1 MPVIKNS
8 ELESFGLVIK
18 RNGASPTDE
27 KEQVV
32 HDLHIGKAYR
42 VAGDA
47 NRQALPE
54 SMFLK
59 PNDCILL
66 ETAEHLTVPAGIFGT
81 VVSRAGL
88 AAEGVIVATLKIDPR
103 FTGNLTVT
111 VINVGKRFL
120 RVERGMPFCCV
131 FFSTLTN
138 PADDGARVP
147 PEAHLLPVDRWK
159 AKVRAVWPLLLTF
172 FMSVAA
178 SLIAAYVFLLMHR
191 R

>member
-8 ELESFGLVIK
+8 ELASFGLLLK
-18 RNGASPTDE
+18 RNGAPPTDE

-32 HDLHIGKAYR
+32 YDLHIGNAYR

-47 NRQALPE
+47 NRREFAG
-54 SMFLK
+54 SMFLR

-88 AAEGVIVATLKIDPR
+88 AAEGIIVATLKIDPR

-120 RVERGMPFCCV
+120 RVTPGMPFCCV
-131 FFSTLTN
+131 FFSTMTT
-138 PADDGARVP
+138 PADDGVRVP
-147 PEAHLLPVDRWK
+147 PAAHLLPVDRWK

-172 FMSVAA
+172 VMSVAA
-178 SLIAAYVFLLMHR
+178 SLVAAYVFLLAH
-191 R
+191 

>member
-8 ELESFGLVIK
+8 ELTSYGLVV
-18 RNGASPTDE
+18 RPNGAPPTDE

-32 HDLHIGKAYR
+32 YDLHIGNAYR

-47 NRQALPE
+47 NRLELKE
-54 SMFLK
+54 SMFLR

-88 AAEGVIVATLKIDPR
+88 AAEGVIVATLKIDPH

-120 RVERGMPFCCV
+120 RVTPGMPFCCV
-131 FFSTLTN
+131 FFSTMTS
-138 PADDGARVP
+138 PANRGARVP
-147 PEAHLLPVDRWK
+147 PAPHLLPVDRWK

-172 FMSVAA
+172 AMSVAA
-178 SLIAAYVFLLMHR
+178 SLFAAYVFWLAHR
-191 R
+191 G